1 MMNHND
7 FPQMT
12 EEFDQRVRQ
21 TLENLPAQPQPARR
35 FPFRRALSA
44 IGVAAAL
51 CVSVS
56 AFAASDL
63 PAAIGRTFTL
73 LLHGEDAQLL
83 QDYTVTPAPGTV
95 VDENDKYRMTVE
107 SVLYDESAGAGLV
120 SLHLENK
127 LGDGVMPFGIL
138 ELYPQYQNLPDVVW
152 SSLSECYGSE
162 DGQYNFNVMYDEY
175 GFCGSAFYLD
185 TSRSTENDYY
195 IEGAFIPNGDYA
207 PGTPLR
213 FVAQEVGKTQT
224 VSSGAG
230 IGYITLEVS
239 MADFEQMPSLKSA
252 DGSLTLSQIGLRITA
267 QQPGEMLIDRIERIA
282 VKMQDGSELVM
293 RENGAGDGVGTD
305 QTLYALGFGPDAG
318 FTSDTVV
325 YVLAQTFDLAD
336 VQSVVINDTEYP
348 LAA

>member
-7 FPQMT
+7 FPKMT

-21 TLENLPAQPQPARR
+21 TLESLPAQPQPARR

-107 SVLYDESAGAGLV
+107 SVLYDESAGTGLV

-127 LGDGVMPFGIL
+127 SGDGVMPFEAGEALATYKKPGIVRS
-138 ELYPQYQNLPDVVW
+138 N
-152 SSLSECYGSE
+152 LSEVINVK
-162 DGQYNFNVMYDEY
+162 DGQYVFNVIYDGDF
-175 GFCGSAFYLD
+175 GFCGGRFYLD
-185 TSRSTENDYY
+185 KSRSTENDYY
-195 IEGAFIPNGDYA
+195 IEGAFIPQGDYT
-207 PGTPLR
+207 PGMPLR
-213 FVAQEVGKTQT
+213 LVAQEQGTWQPWGDD
-224 VSSGAG
+224 SGTAV
-230 IGYITLEVS
+230 IVLDVTLPE
-239 MADFEQMPSLKSA
+239 FEQMPYYQTA
-252 DGSLTLSQIGLRITA
+252 DGAVTLSQIGLRVA
-267 QQPGEMLIDRIERIA
+267 SPLSDEVLVDRIRHIA
-282 VKMQDGSELVM
+282 VKMKDGTEQVVLDKES
-293 RENGAGDGVGTD
+293 NTD
-305 QTLYALGFGPDAG
+305 QTLYTMGFGRDAG
-318 FTSDTVV
+318 YDTDTSV
-325 YVLAQTFDLAD
+325 YVLARTFDLAD
-336 VQSVVINDTEYP
+336 VQSVILNGTEYP
-348 LAA
+348 LSA